1 MERHA
6 NYALVGIVSTVFLIA
21 SIVFVVWLGG
31 SQFRRDHDLYR
42 IMFVGPVRGLS
53 KGGEVQFNG
62 IKVGQIQNIRLDE
75 DDPNRVLTDIAVDR
89 GTPIRVDSMASTE
102 IQGISSVSVIQISA
116 GSLQKPLLRKVDGSE
131 RPIISSKANAL
142 STLLQGGGQMVQA
155 ATEALNR
162 VNRLLSDRTIANVG
176 AAVEDIRLTSAE
188 FAANRRMISN
198 AASALAKLDRAA
210 TDIQG
215 ASASVRQIADGDGR
229 RAFADISGAAGE
241 LKTAIHEAREAVAR
255 LDTRSADIS
264 TTTLPNINA
273 AMISLQDT
281 AESLD
286 GLIREI
292 QRDPRHALGKGSGRE
307 RELPQ

>member
-31 SQFRRDHDLYR
+31 SQFRRGHDLYR

-116 GSLQKPLLRKVDGSE
+116 GSCKSHCCARS
-131 RPIISSKANAL
+131 
-142 STLLQGGGQMVQA
+142 M
-155 ATEALNR
+155 
-162 VNRLLSDRTIANVG
+162 
-176 AAVEDIRLTSAE
+176 
-188 FAANRRMISN
+188 
-198 AASALAKLDRAA
+198 AASARSFPARLTLCLLSCRAA
-210 TDIQG
+210 
-215 ASASVRQIADGDGR
+215 ARWSRLLPKRS
-229 RAFADISGAAGE
+229 
-241 LKTAIHEAREAVAR
+241 TA
-255 LDTRSADIS
+255 
-264 TTTLPNINA
+264 
-273 AMISLQDT
+273 
-281 AESLD
+281 
-286 GLIREI
+286 
-292 QRDPRHALGKGSGRE
+292 
-307 RELPQ
+307 